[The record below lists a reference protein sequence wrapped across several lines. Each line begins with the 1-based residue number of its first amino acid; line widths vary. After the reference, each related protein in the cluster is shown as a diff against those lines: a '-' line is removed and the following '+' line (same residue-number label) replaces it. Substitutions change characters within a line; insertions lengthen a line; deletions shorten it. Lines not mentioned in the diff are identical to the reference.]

1 LRNKQNKTK
10 QNKIPEMPR
19 GPRCDHLREHT
30 APSKEKLE
38 DRRTVDRLTSFW
50 VWSRQD
56 DAVVLLHVFYMLSNP
71 GYAASNLL
79 YLGGRH
85 CDKAKATSAVHLLR
99 GEAGVS
105 DS

>member
-1 LRNKQNKTK
+1 
-10 QNKIPEMPR
+10 MPR